1 MAIGLRTF
9 AAPALLLG
17 LLALTGCATPAPY
30 APRLP
35 GQATGYTDQQLST
48 NRWRVTFTGNS
59 VTPRDTVENDLLLR
73 AAEVTLAEGKHY
85 FLFDTRNTQT
95 KTRYDTI
102 PQPGPFYPGYYGYW
116 NFRPAWGY
124 SAFGPDVT
132 IIATTKYEA
141 YAEIVLLSDAE
152 AAKEPR
158 AVDARSVIAHLRPPP
173 PPAAPSPPA

>member
-1 MAIGLRTF
+1 MSLGRRII

-17 LLALTGCATPAPY
+17 LLTLAGCATPAPY

-35 GQATGYTDQQLST
+35 GQATGYTDQQLSK

-73 AAEVTLAEGKHY
+73 AAEVTLAQGKHY
-85 FLFDTRNTQT
+85 FLFDTRDTQA

-102 PQPGPFYPGYYGYW
+102 GQPDPFYPGYFGYW
-116 NFRPAWGY
+116 SFRPAWGY
-124 SAFGPDVT
+124 PAFAPDVS

-141 YAEIVLLSDAE
+141 YAEIVLLSDAD

-158 AVDARSVIAHLRPPP
+158 AVDARSVIAHLGTPPAPP
-173 PPAAPSPPA
+173 PPA